1 MLRPKSV
8 FMLFLLSCSPVL
20 GDEEGILLDRI
31 LPPSTLQRYRD
42 ADYPEQMKI
51 IRRTIQNTCT
61 RLKVQVA
68 RNEQDEYLRRLEE
81 LKTLGDEAL
90 ARSRETTSKKMLTH
104 KEVKSLEIELR
115 YTLNLL
121 EDLKMEV
128 HYEIRNHF
136 YPSVDSLDRLRKHLF
151 LQLFEAARSFET
163 ELGNTA
169 LGFAGGS
176 ARLREASMLLPAQG
190 LHTIDRFTEEEF
202 RSIQTSRTLDDRIE
216 VILEIA
222 ESRLN
227 EIERR
232 ESGAEWDEEDPNP
245 LEFFTYEDL
254 LHAYN
259 RALEAAM
266 HSIDDD
272 FERGISRMDEIEDS
286 LDELNKSCREFEPR
300 LIKMENLI
308 REIKSL
314 DLAKKLSQAQELTS
328 AALKGTETGLKSIRK
343 EE

>member
-1 MLRPKSV
+1 MLRSKSV
-8 FMLFLLSCSPVL
+8 LMLLLFCCFTVL
-20 GDEEGILLDRI
+20 GDDEGIPLDRI
-31 LPPSTLQRYRD
+31 LPPSTLQRYTD
-42 ADYPEQMKI
+42 ADYSEQMKI
-51 IRRTIQNTCT
+51 IRWTIQNTCT
-61 RLKVQVA
+61 RLTVQVA
-68 RNEQDEYLRRLEE
+68 RNEQDEYFRRLEE
-81 LKTLGDEAL
+81 LKILGDEAL
-90 ARSRETTSKKMLTH
+90 DRSRQTTSEKMLTH
-104 KEVKSLEIELR
+104 KEVKSLEIEIR
-115 YTLNLL
+115 RTLNLL

-128 HYEIRNHF
+128 HYEVRNHF
-136 YPSVDSLDRLRKHLF
+136 YPAVDSLDRLRKHLF

-163 ELGNTA
+163 ELGSPA
-169 LGFAGGS
+169 LGFAGGRVLLRKPS
-176 ARLREASMLLPAQG
+176 ALLPVQG
-190 LHTIDRFTEEEF
+190 LHSIDRFTEEEF
-202 RSIQTSRTLDDRIE
+202 RSIQISRTLDDRIE

-232 ESGAEWDEEDPNP
+232 EGGAEWDEKDPNP
-245 LEFFTYEDL
+245 LEFYTYEDL

-266 HSIDDD
+266 HTIDDD
-272 FERGISRMDEIEDS
+272 FERGISRMDEIEDA

-300 LIKMENLI
+300 LKKMEDLI

-314 DLAKKLSQAQELTS
+314 ELAMKLSQAQEFTS